1 MGRTP
6 WSSRPH
12 KEPPH
17 MEARSSLL
25 SCGSQRPVFHL
36 SLDFLLLLLLLHH
49 LWKVCL
55 FSPRS
60 LLWLRRWGHGAQW
73 WAGFRVQISA
83 LICSFQAAFSFLP
96 SCLREVCSL
105 YRHFLLSPRRSRRCN
120 LFIGA
125 VKSTTKGLMNSTHNS
140 RKCPDSALST
150 ARVCSCTLI
159 KLCFL
164 K

>member
-1 MGRTP
+1 
-6 WSSRPH
+6 
-12 KEPPH
+12 

-96 SCLREVCSL
+96 SCLHEVCSL

-140 RKCPDSALST
+140 RKCPDSEGVLVYLDKAVLFEVT
-150 ARVCSCTLI
+150 RLCEKNVLFVCLGHIFSA
-159 KLCFL
+159 
-164 K
+164 